1 MTERSAIH
9 TGRWIG
15 LGILVT
21 FVVGMTSNFKLQAD
35 LFGGDGL
42 LVNAAAHPLQIGLIA
57 MLDLVTGAVSIAIA
71 AMLVAHA
78 GRAHPALAIAYAILV
93 AGVFA
98 ISVVEHATLLA
109 FRTVGE
115 YFAASGAAPGVEFDV
130 AKKTLGG
137 LRNGVHFLHVTAGGM
152 SVLAFFS
159 LLYRARLVPS
169 PLALAGMA
177 AALAQMFTVSRPLFG
192 LGVIYPL
199 LAPLALVYVAT
210 AVWLLVKGLPER
222 VAGD

>member
-1 MTERSAIH
+1 MIERGTIN

-35 LFGGDGL
+35 LFAGEGL

-57 MLDLVTGAVSIAIA
+57 VLDLVTGAVSIAIA
-71 AMLVAHA
+71 AMLVAHT
-78 GRAHPALAIAYAILV
+78 GRAYPALAIAYAILV

-115 YFAASGAAPGVEFDV
+115 HFAAIGAAPDATFQ
-130 AKKTLGG
+130 AARKMLGG
-137 LRNGVHFLHVTAGGM
+137 LRNGVHFLHVTVGGM
-152 SVLAFFS
+152 SVLAFFA

-169 PLALAGMA
+169 LLALAGMA
-177 AALAQMFTVSRPLFG
+177 AAFAQLFTVGRPLFG
-192 LGVIYPL
+192 LDVIYPL
-199 LAPLALVYVAT
+199 LAPLALVYVVT

-222 VAGD
+222 AGE